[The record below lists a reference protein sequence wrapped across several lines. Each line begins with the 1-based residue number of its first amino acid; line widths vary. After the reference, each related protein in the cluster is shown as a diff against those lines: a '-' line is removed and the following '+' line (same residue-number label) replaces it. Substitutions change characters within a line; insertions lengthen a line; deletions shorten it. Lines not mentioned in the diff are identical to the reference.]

1 MSPAEAAAPRSS
13 KRSSS
18 TKSKRGIFVTFEG
31 GEGSGKSTQS
41 GLLKEALEAR
51 GRRVIRLREPGGT
64 KLGEDLRQVLLNSP
78 GIDRTTE
85 LLLFLSARAEL
96 VAKTIRPALRDGIDV
111 VCDRFIDSTAAY
123 QGYGRGIDL
132 ALIRSLNKTAIGDA
146 VPDLTVLLDIEPGKG
161 LSRVSKG
168 SGGDA
173 IEGHWQ
179 AELSFP
185 ENDGGAG
192 GKRVGGRDLAFHET
206 VRAGYRALA
215 ESEPERW
222 LVLDANRPAQ
232 ELAEAIIERV
242 EGLLAHRSARRS
254 SKASTGGQASL
265 NINP

>member
-1 MSPAEAAAPRSS
+1 MSPSEAGASRSS
-13 KRSSS
+13 KR
-18 TKSKRGIFVTFEG
+18 GLFVTFEG

-41 GLLKEALEAR
+41 ALLKDALEAR
-51 GRRVIRLREPGGT
+51 GRKVIRLREPGGT
-64 KLGEDLRQVLLNSP
+64 KLGEDLRQLLLNSP

-96 VAKTIRPALRDGIDV
+96 VAKTIRPALASGIDV

-132 ALIRSLNKTAIGDA
+132 DLIRALNRTAIGDC
-146 VPDLTVLLDIEPGKG
+146 VPDLTVLLDIEPDKG

-185 ENDGGAG
+185 ENEGIK

-215 ESEPERW
+215 EAEPERW
-222 LVLDANRPAQ
+222 LVLDATRPTY

-242 EGLLAHRSARRS
+242 EATSATRAPRKRSRAT
-254 SKASTGGQASL
+254 AAGQVSL
-265 NINP
+265 DVMP